1 MIRRW
6 GVRVRSVA
14 LEPGIPRRET
24 AWRLARQ
31 MLPASSALS
40 ARCPSCGA
48 DDHGPVRVSGVSARA
63 SIAYAGDRAVVAVST
78 DPRVRAL
85 GVDAERRRAP
95 VRDAA
100 GYDGLFSSGV
110 PASVRSWTRV
120 EAVLKALGT
129 GIRRDPRTVRP
140 SGTGRRWRASVDDAD
155 FTGWDPHVARGYRV
169 SVAVQVAGPG
179 APSGRATR

>member
-24 AWRLARQ
+24 AWRLVRQ
-31 MLPASSALS
+31 MLPPSAALS
-40 ARCPSCGA
+40 TRCPACGA
-48 DDHGPVRVSGVSARA
+48 DDHGPVRVSGVAARA
-63 SIAYAGDRAVVAVST
+63 SVAYAGDRAFVAVST

-85 GVDAERRRAP
+85 GIDAERRRAP

-100 GYDGLFSSGV
+100 GYDGLFAPEV
-110 PASVRSWTRV
+110 PPSVRSWTRV

-140 SGTGRRWRASVDDAD
+140 SGTRRRWRVSLEDAD
-155 FTGWDPHVARGYRV
+155 IIGWDPHVARGFRV
-169 SVAVQVAGPG
+169 SVAARVGDPG
-179 APSGRATR
+179 VPSGRSRR

>member
-24 AWRLARQ
+24 AWRLVRQ
-31 MLPASSALS
+31 MLPASAALS
-40 ARCPSCGA
+40 AQCPSCGA
-48 DDHGPVRVSGVSARA
+48 DDHGPVRVSGASGRA
-63 SIAYAGDRAVVAVST
+63 SIAYADDRAFVAVST

-85 GVDAERRRAP
+85 GVDAERRRDP

-100 GYDGLFSSGV
+100 GYEGLFASGV

-140 SGTGRRWRASVDDAD
+140 SGTARRWRSTVEDANIV
-155 FTGWDPHVARGYRV
+155 GWDPHVARGFQV
-169 SVAVQVAGPG
+169 SVAAQVAGPG
-179 APSGRATR
+179 APPGRAMR